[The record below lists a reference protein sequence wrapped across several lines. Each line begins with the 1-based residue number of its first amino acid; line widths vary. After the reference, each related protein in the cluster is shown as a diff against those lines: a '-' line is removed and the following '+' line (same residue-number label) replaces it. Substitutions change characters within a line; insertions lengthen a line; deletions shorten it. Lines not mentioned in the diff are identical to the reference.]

1 MRERGRRPLVLG
13 YHAVSSIW
21 QTQLA
26 VSETILRA
34 QLEYLDTRGY
44 VGLRLSDAEQ
54 RRRDGSLPRRSLVV
68 TFDDGYA
75 STMRA
80 APILASFG
88 FPGTVFLVTDFVES
102 GRPLSWPGIDE
113 LHRPGEE
120 NELLPL
126 SWAAAAE
133 LAAAGW
139 EIGSHTMSHP
149 LLTQVDDNRLQRELD
164 GSRELIERRLGSC
177 TSLAYPY
184 GVADERVA
192 AATEQAGYEVACML
206 TFAHFV
212 DERFRRPRIGMASE
226 DTHLRLAVQVS
237 GLGQALRRSV
247 IVRTARRLRRRRPW
261 LPDSGFSG

>member
-1 MRERGRRPLVLG
+1 MRESGRRPLILG
-13 YHAVSSIW
+13 YHAVSSTW

-34 QLEYLDTRGY
+34 QLEYLSARGF

-54 RRRDGSLPRRSLVV
+54 QRRDGSLPRLSLVV

-113 LHRPGEE
+113 IHRSGDE
-120 NELLPL
+120 NELRPL
-126 SWAAAAE
+126 TWAEAGE

-149 LLTQVDDNRLQRELD
+149 LLTQVDDDPLWRELE
-164 GSRELIERRLGSC
+164 GSRELIERRFGSC

-192 AATEQAGYEVACML
+192 AAAEHAGYKVACML

-212 DERFRRPRIGMASE
+212 DERFRRPRVGLASE
-226 DTHLRLAVQVS
+226 DTRLRLAVQVS
-237 GLGQALRRSV
+237 GFGQALRRSV
-247 IVRTARRLRRRRPW
+247 VIRTARRLRRRRPW
-261 LPDSGFSG
+261 LPNSGSSG